1 MKEKQVTFP
10 GSDTNYFVQ
19 AGLLDKVDGVGNK
32 TQVTIFYQKHVDFLS
47 IALACR

>member
-1 MKEKQVTFP
+1 MKEDKVTFR
-10 GSDTNYFVQ
+10 GSDKNDFSQ

-32 TQVTIFYQKHVDFLS
+32 TQVTIFDQTCGFLS

>member
-32 TQVTIFYQKHVDFLS
+32 TQVTIFDQTCGFLS